1 MAVNWNA
8 YEAAKE
14 LYGNNVDNIQD
25 IGSRFPLFSRAV
37 MAINDENLLD
47 ILGAIPKVTARVV
60 ETGLK
65 TLADGSEPGT
75 EAEEEEKKPEKKA
88 PAKKTAKKEEE
99 PEEDED
105 DEEETDY
112 ESMTAKA
119 LYALC
124 CKRGLSGKCKER
136 NKAYL
141 IKVLKDADGGATEE
155 SDDED
160 DWDEEEDT
168 PKDPYKGKGAKE
180 LFQMC
185 KDRGIKTK
193 PKMKAAEYVKLLK
206 KADEAEAEEEESE
219 DDDDEWDI

>member
-14 LYGNNVDNIQD
+14 LYGNNVENIQD

-37 MAINDENLLD
+37 MAINDETLLD

-65 TLADGSEPGT
+65 ALAEGGEV
-75 EAEEEEKKPEKKA
+75 EAEPEEKKQEKKTT
-88 PAKKTAKKEEE
+88 AKKAAKKEEPE
-99 PEEDED
+99 EEDE
-105 DEEETDY
+105 EEKDY
-112 ESMTAKA
+112 ENMTAKA

-124 CKRGLSGKCKER
+124 CERGLSGKCKER

-141 IKVLKDADGGATEE
+141 IKVLTEADGGSVEE
-155 SDDED
+155 PEEEGWD
-160 DWDEEEDT
+160 DEEEE
-168 PKDPYKGKGAKE
+168 PKDPYAGKGAKE

-185 KDRGIKTK
+185 KDRGIKAK
-193 PKMKAAEYVKLLK
+193 PKMKAADYVKLLK
-206 KADEAEAEEEESE
+206 KEDETEPEEDTDD

>member
-1 MAVNWNA
+1 MATNWSA

-14 LYGNNVDNIQD
+14 LYGNNVENIQD

-37 MAINDENLLD
+37 MAVNDEQILD

-65 TLADGSEPGT
+65 TIAEGAEP
-75 EAEEEEKKPEKKA
+75 EIEKEEKEEKKSEKKA
-88 PAKKTAKKEEE
+88 PAKKTSKKAEPE

-105 DEEETDY
+105 EEEEEADY
-112 ESMTAKA
+112 ESMTAKD
-119 LYALC
+119 LYKLC
-124 CKRGLSGKCKER
+124 CERGISGKCKER

-141 IKVLKDADGGATEE
+141 IKVLKENDGEDMGE
-155 SDDED
+155 SDDDE
-160 DWDEEEDT
+160 WDEEENT
-168 PKDPYKGKGAKE
+168 DPYEGKGAKE
-180 LFQMC
+180 LYKMC
-185 KDRGIKTK
+185 LDRKIKAK

-206 KADEAEAEEEESE
+206 KADEAEAEEEETD